1 MSRHILTHST
11 ISDMRRG
18 GTMKGTFLLTA
29 VSALLA
35 IMGCGEHSSLVP
47 KEGTKIAVVEFTV
60 APNARIERY
69 NGNGAPLGMVIAKAV
84 AEDLHENGD
93 HLDDVAIPIS
103 VPPQGDLIV
112 RGEIAH
118 VYGGNVAVQMTVLIC
133 TVCGWWTGN
142 PMIGAQGTVERPDG
156 TIVARFSDETRRGST
171 ILGRWHPGVEL
182 TAARMGETIGDMVKD
197 GAYKG
202 GHVGNDGYL
211 APAAIPAVTPVVN
224 APQAAGSP
232 PHATDEAATRLRA
245 LDALRS
251 QGLISADE
259 YATKRQRILDE

>member
-1 MSRHILTHST
+1 
-11 ISDMRRG
+11 
-18 GTMKGTFLLTA
+18 MKGTFLLTA

-93 HLDDVAIPIS
+93 HLDAVAIPIS

-112 RGEIAH
+112 RGEITH

-171 ILGRWHPGVEL
+171 ILGRWHSGVEL
-182 TAARMGETIGDMVKD
+182 AAARMGETIGDMVKD
-197 GAYKG
+197 GSYKG
-202 GHVGNDGYL
+202 GRDGSDGYL
-211 APAAIPAVTPVVN
+211 PPMVTPVTMPV
-224 APQAAGSP
+224 AGVLP
-232 PHATDEAATRLRA
+232 AREDPATRLRA
-245 LDALRS
+245 LDDLRNK
-251 QGLISADE
+251 GLISEGE
-259 YATKRQRILDE
+259 YATKRQRILDEF